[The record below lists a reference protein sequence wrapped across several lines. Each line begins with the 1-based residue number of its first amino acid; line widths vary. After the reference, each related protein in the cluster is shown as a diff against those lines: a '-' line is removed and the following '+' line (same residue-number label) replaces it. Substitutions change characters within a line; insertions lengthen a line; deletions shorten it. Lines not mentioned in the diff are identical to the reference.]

1 MTDDFIFDL
10 MKKFND
16 SSIVDFEFTR
26 DGSKI
31 VLKKKEG
38 CVEKEIY
45 TSVPGVQGGQPLVS
59 GGADGFS
66 SKGSTASV
74 PTESKKDKKE
84 SKSESKLSG
93 DVIKSPIVG
102 TFYRSPSPDSPAYV
116 QKGAKIKKGDPI
128 CIIEAMK
135 MMNTFNAEYDF
146 EVLDILVKNGDL
158 VEFDQPLFSV
168 KKL

>member
-1 MTDDFIFDL
+1 
-10 MKKFND
+10 MK
-16 SSIVDFEFTR
+16 S
-26 DGSKI
+26 
-31 VLKKKEG
+31 
-38 CVEKEIY
+38 
-45 TSVPGVQGGQPLVS
+45 
-59 GGADGFS
+59 
-66 SKGSTASV
+66 
-74 PTESKKDKKE
+74 E

-146 EVLDILVKNGDL
+146 EVLDILVENGDL

>member
-1 MTDDFIFDL
+1 MTDAFIFDV

-16 SSIVDFEFTR
+16 SDIVDFEFSR
-26 DGSKI
+26 DNARI
-31 VLKKKEG
+31 VLRKKEG
-38 CVEKEIY
+38 CVEREVYAAGAPKKAY
-45 TSVPGVQGGQPLVS
+45 TETPEAPK
-59 GGADGFS
+59 AE
-66 SKGSTASV
+66 TASKK
-74 PTESKKDKKE
+74 EGSKKDKAE
-84 SKSESKLSG
+84 SSVNS

-146 EVLDILVKNGDL
+146 EVLDILVENGDL
-158 VEFDQPLFSV
+158 VEFDQPLFSI

>member
-45 TSVPGVQGGQPLVS
+45 TSVPGVQGTQSSVTS
-59 GGADGFS
+59 AADGLS
-66 SKGSTASV
+66 SKGAASG
-74 PTESKKDKKE
+74 ESKKDKKE

-146 EVLDILVKNGDL
+146 EVLDILVENGDL